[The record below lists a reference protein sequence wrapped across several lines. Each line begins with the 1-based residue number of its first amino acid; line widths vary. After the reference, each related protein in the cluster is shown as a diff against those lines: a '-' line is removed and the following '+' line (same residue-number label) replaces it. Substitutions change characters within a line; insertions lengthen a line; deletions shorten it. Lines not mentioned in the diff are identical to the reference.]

1 MRTQFRRFS
10 NGNAQTL
17 HPKCGWAVFAITTK
31 FRRKK
36 GGLIKKKRKTLEASS
51 PFSPLP
57 ENKKERNTK
66 TYPSEYYPPESRPE
80 TASVIV
86 VGGFK
91 LRQLKDFCGCDCGS
105 SSASSPLHFFLFFLW
120 IVYLNWARFRIRAR
134 SKKVMNIPRC

>member
-91 LRQLKDFCGCDCGS
+91 LRQLKDFCDCGS